1 MIFVTV
7 GSREYPFDRLLMKL
21 DDLCAEGRLPEP
33 LFAQIGQSPYVPKH
47 YDFVRYLDTDAFYRC
62 QSEASLV
69 ISHAGT
75 GALIGAL
82 KRGRQVVSVPRRKA
96 LGEHIDDHQL
106 QVSEALSSQGYLRQ
120 VLDMDDLEATVRVGY
135 SDPIQKSYDRPRN
148 VVPVIEAYLKEHL
161 R

>member
-106 QVSEALSSQGYLRQ
+106 QVSEALFARCWTWTIWKRPSAWPT
-120 VLDMDDLEATVRVGY
+120 ATRF
-135 SDPIQKSYDRPRN
+135 KSATTGRATSCR
-148 VVPVIEAYLKEHL
+148 
-161 R
+161 

>member
-75 GALIGAL
+75 GRAHRRAQARQAGRLRAPAQGA
-82 KRGRQVVSVPRRKA
+82 RR
-96 LGEHIDDHQL
+96 
-106 QVSEALSSQGYLRQ
+106 
-120 VLDMDDLEATVRVGY
+120 
-135 SDPIQKSYDRPRN
+135 
-148 VVPVIEAYLKEHL
+148 AY
-161 R
+161 